1 MCIADTST
9 ARVAPKQRAA
19 RHEQA
24 PAPAFAVVAP
34 AKRFDA
40 TEQDARCVRARDA
53 SPTRERHPDERDA
66 RESSRR
72 DARTHHV
79 RSTPPTATR
88 ASSSRGRAVR
98 VPGARVGRRFG
109 FFRGREQPIATAT
122 RAGNGARAGRR
133 GETHVDDQR
142 QELVDLSL
150 EGERL
155 GFLRHGRRWGVE
167 RVSRSCAAEKWRRRA
182 TGGK

>member
-122 RAGNGARAGRR
+122 RAGNGARAVRRDRARSARAVDAEPRSFAQTRRDRAARSRR
-133 GETHVDDQR
+133 GHLLRTTRHRDETTPAR
-142 QELVDLSL
+142 
-150 EGERL
+150 G
-155 GFLRHGRRWGVE
+155 
-167 RVSRSCAAEKWRRRA
+167 
-182 TGGK
+182 